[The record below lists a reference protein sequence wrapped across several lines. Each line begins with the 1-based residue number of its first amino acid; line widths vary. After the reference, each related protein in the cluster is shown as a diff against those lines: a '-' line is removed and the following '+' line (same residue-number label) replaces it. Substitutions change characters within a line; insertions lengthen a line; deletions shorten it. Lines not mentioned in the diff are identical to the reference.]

1 MDGRRAAPLGP
12 SISRAARIESKP
24 VRPISTQLEEVV
36 KVNQATGLQIIDETR
51 EHVLR
56 GQWPQSYQPV
66 FNAKLVIG
74 KVISVVEDTSSQSK
88 TLECTLADEHYGTT
102 VRQFQGH

>member
-12 SISRAARIESKP
+12 PISLAARIENKP
-24 VRPISTQLEEVV
+24 VRPVSTQLEEVV
-36 KVNQATGLQIIDETR
+36 KVNQATGLQIIDEAG

-56 GQWPQSYQPV
+56 GQWPQSDQPV
-66 FNAKLVIG
+66 FNAKFVVG
-74 KVISVVEDTSSQSK
+74 EVISFVEDISGQSDALER
-88 TLECTLADEHYGTT
+88 TLTDEHHGTT